1 MQIEEYGKRLEHLG
15 QLLQDQN
22 TRLRDLIAAADACAM
37 GISFSVLPT
46 QEETDDQTST
56 TR

>member
-22 TRLRDLIAAADACAM
+22 TSLRDLIAAADACAM
-37 GISFSVLPT
+37 GISFSVLPS
-46 QEETDDQTST
+46 QEETNDQTST